1 MKSRT
6 DDFAQLSR
14 FNLHET
20 FMHAYT
26 TGKARARVERLFDE
40 VDREKLAVPQGGS
53 TPITTLRT
61 RWSDEAVVTGT
72 AESEELD
79 FNIALRQGI
88 EIFQVYCRI
97 QIAGLTAV
105 DQFMHALV
113 DLDGPA
119 LANNA
124 IATLA
129 AYDLRA
135 VLESVIANF
144 GIGTDALGT
153 AAGAQNLVLQN
164 VNFPIPILTARNPGI
179 ARNSLTGSGRALIGL
194 QHRFVE
200 INRDENLELF
210 ALGRA

>member
-1 MKSRT
+1 MNVTR
-6 DDFAQLSR
+6 A
-14 FNLHET
+14 NLHEVY
-20 FMHAYT
+20 MHTYA
-26 TGKARARVERLFDE
+26 TGHVRSLVERRFRDYE
-40 VDREKLAVPQGGS
+40 QSKLRAVGIGGAAV
-53 TPITTLRT
+53 PITTLRT
-61 RWSDEAVVTGT
+61 RWSDESVVTGT

-88 EIFQVYCRI
+88 EIFACYCRI
-97 QIAGLTAV
+97 AIGAVTAV

-119 LANNA
+119 LAGNS

-129 AYDLRA
+129 AFDLRA

-144 GIGTDALGT
+144 GLGADALTSG
-153 AAGAQNLVLQN
+153 AAKTRELQRYTY
-164 VNFPIPILTARNPGI
+164 PIPILTARNIGI
-179 ARNSLTGSGRALIGL
+179 ARNSLTSSGNALVGI